1 MCNNDGW
8 KKINMKTLELK
19 NIRKSYNGR
28 CVLDGISAVCSS
40 SQPVCVRGV
49 SGAGKT
55 TLLNIIMG
63 LVNADEGELVYSD
76 EINKHEKCRGNKND
90 YRLSSVFQ
98 ESALVGHL
106 NPVINVSMVLK
117 ENTDKSIIRN
127 ELCKLVDEECID
139 KPCTQLSGGMKRR
152 VEIVRAMMADSDVVV
167 MDEPFAG
174 LDDKTKDTVIHYIIN
189 NIRERVLIIS
199 THDDEDVKKL
209 SAKVL
214 FIDNKV
220 ANCYNNV

>member
-1 MCNNDGW
+1 MCGNDGW

-28 CVLDGISAVCSS
+28 CVLDGINAVFGS

-63 LVNADEGELVYSD
+63 LVNADAGELVYNDEMHNVKKRSD
-76 EINKHEKCRGNKND
+76 NKKA

-98 ESALVGHL
+98 ESVLVGHL
-106 NPVINVSMVLK
+106 SPVINVSMVLK
-117 ENTDKSIIRN
+117 GKVDKDVIRN

>member
-1 MCNNDGW
+1 MCGNDGW
-8 KKINMKTLELK
+8 KKIKMKRLELK

-63 LVNADEGELVYSD
+63 LVNADAGELVYND
-76 EINKHEKCRGNKND
+76 EMHNVKKCRDNKKA

-117 ENTDKSIIRN
+117 GK
-127 ELCKLVDEECID
+127 V
-139 KPCTQLSGGMKRR
+139 
-152 VEIVRAMMADSDVVV
+152 
-167 MDEPFAG
+167 
-174 LDDKTKDTVIHYIIN
+174 DKT
-189 NIRERVLIIS
+189 L
-199 THDDEDVKKL
+199 
-209 SAKVL
+209 
-214 FIDNKV
+214 
-220 ANCYNNV
+220 

>member
-1 MCNNDGW
+1 MCNNDVW
-8 KKINMKTLELK
+8 KKIKMKRLELK

-49 SGAGKT
+49 SGEGKT

-63 LVNADEGELVYSD
+63 LVNADAGELVYND
-76 EINKHEKCRGNKND
+76 EMHNVKKCRDNKKA

-117 ENTDKSIIRN
+117 GKVDKDVIRN
-127 ELCKLVDEECID
+127 ELSRLVDEECID

-152 VEIVRAMMADSDVVV
+152 VEIVRAMMADSDVVI